1 MTHCKHCGSHEDKYV
16 MLYEK
21 GNDQPAQID
30 LWTIH
35 EGEHI
40 CVGSITTIDTPED
53 VKLKPIFFCANCNA
67 VLPEQFM
74 MEAHSTRI
82 ASHGL
87 GENSIFLV
95 RNT

>member
-30 LWTIH
+30 LWTVH
-35 EGEHI
+35 DGEHI
-40 CVGSITTIDTPED
+40 CVGSITTIETPKD

-67 VLPEQFM
+67 ALPDQFM
-74 MEAHSTRI
+74 MEAHSTR
-82 ASHGL
+82 L
-87 GENSIFLV
+87 PF
-95 RNT
+95 